1 MSAMPATEL
10 TCDSDIELVRAL
22 RSVGVLSGLRQ
33 DDPGDTPGPQRTAP
47 ASRRDTP
54 DVRHAALT
62 PRRDTP
68 AARSGRPRDT
78 PVAPLRLTRRGRVV
92 VALAAALLVTV
103 VSLLL
108 ARRGAGD
115 ERRSVSARGAGE
127 PRPGDRPPGPEPVV
141 GGRER
146 GSRPGHPRR
155 HPADHR
161 PQFAERRH
169 CVRRPAALGPA
180 RLSPRLR
187 PNTRLIRNALS
198 PPAAALVTT
207 SGRDTPARR
216 PQPHGGLDFRVR
228 PSRPLAS

>member
-22 RSVGVLSGLRQ
+22 RSVGVLSGLRE
-33 DDPGDTPGPQRTAP
+33 DDPGDTPGPQQTAL

-92 VALAAALLVTV
+92 VALAAALLVTL

-108 ARRGAGD
+108 AGVAQATNHGPSPRA
-115 ERRSVSARGAGE
+115 ARQNLVQVIV
-127 PRPGDRPPGPEPVV
+127 RPGQSLWSVAESADPDQDTRAVIQQIIDLNSLNGDTVFAGQQLWVP
-141 GGRER
+141 R
-146 GSRPGHPRR
+146 G
-155 HPADHR
+155 
-161 PQFAERRH
+161 
-169 CVRRPAALGPA
+169 
-180 RLSPRLR
+180 
-187 PNTRLIRNALS
+187 
-198 PPAAALVTT
+198 
-207 SGRDTPARR
+207 
-216 PQPHGGLDFRVR
+216 
-228 PSRPLAS
+228 

>member
-22 RSVGVLSGLRQ
+22 RSVGVLSGLRE
-33 DDPGDTPGPQRTAP
+33 DDPGDTPGPQQTAL

-92 VALAAALLVTV
+92 VALAAALLVTL

-108 ARRGAGD
+108 AGVAQATNDGPSPRA
-115 ERRSVSARGAGE
+115 ARE
-127 PRPGDRPPGPEPVV
+127 NLVQVIVRPGQSLWSVAESADPDQDTRAVIQQIIDLNSLNGDTVFAGQQLWVP
-141 GGRER
+141 R
-146 GSRPGHPRR
+146 G
-155 HPADHR
+155 
-161 PQFAERRH
+161 
-169 CVRRPAALGPA
+169 
-180 RLSPRLR
+180 
-187 PNTRLIRNALS
+187 
-198 PPAAALVTT
+198 
-207 SGRDTPARR
+207 
-216 PQPHGGLDFRVR
+216 
-228 PSRPLAS
+228 